1 MWAQGTAGQADRLP
15 WSHEQSAP
23 LGQRKFQ
30 VVQQVHMT
38 AKDEEKKL
46 TTRSWSGRFRLQET
60 CEDHVFGRLVKDK
73 LKFVKVALPESARR
87 DHDRV
92 ENRIIEG
99 AHREH
104 EL

>member
-38 AKDEEKKL
+38 AKDEEK
-46 TTRSWSGRFRLQET
+46 
-60 CEDHVFGRLVKDK
+60 
-73 LKFVKVALPESARR
+73 
-87 DHDRV
+87 
-92 ENRIIEG
+92 I
-99 AHREH
+99 
-104 EL
+104 